1 MWVNISDDLY
11 VDRPCSVVKIFRIEE
26 DNQTGQEHS
35 LSQVQHTQPVLK
47 IRTWQHHTPIHY
59 VSEYQ
64 WWFAGRPSLLQ
75 THNPSWKY
83 GHDNI
88 KHLYTMWV
96 NISDDLYVDRPS
108 SVVEIF
114 RIEEDNQTGQ
124 EHSLS
129 AINRSHRS
137 LDMKK
142 ENHEKINIENKSRN
156 HRE

>member
-1 MWVNISDDLY
+1 
-11 VDRPCSVVKIFRIEE
+11 
-26 DNQTGQEHS
+26 
-35 LSQVQHTQPVLK
+35 
-47 IRTWQHHTPIHY
+47 
-59 VSEYQ
+59 
-64 WWFAGRPSLLQ
+64 
-75 THNPSWKY
+75 
-83 GHDNI
+83 
-88 KHLYTMWV
+88 V

-156 HRE
+156 HLE